1 MAVVRDYTQQL
12 TVEQFGG
19 MVATATRTVGSAR
32 GPYLGYTPTGAPLP
46 VRFDP
51 TQAPREDRASG
62 VLLIGTLGSGKTV
75 AAQAVEYAAE
85 RRGSLVVDFDPK
97 PDHGLHKLGE
107 LEGRVQVLELSGDPM
122 QQGRLDPLAIG
133 LDDMRE
139 ELACSY
145 LLELLPGPSST
156 WENAVSLAVKD
167 AVREGSRGLLRVVE
181 LLGESERP
189 GAHEA
194 GEALQVIRDF
204 GLARLG
210 FGDGTTTINRT
221 ELPVTT
227 IRMPGLSLPEP
238 SAARDTYTRAE
249 RVSVATLSLVAAYAL
264 KLISGDR
271 SRHKVVGLDEIWF
284 LLASPQGRQVINRLV
299 RLGRTFNAT
308 LLLGTHRIGDLGTLS
323 DLIGV
328 VFVFGQDSDDAARA
342 ALRFIGLDA
351 TRELVGLVREF
362 RAGRCLMRDLHGRVG
377 EVQVDLVYPHLL
389 EALQTTPGQ
398 QTPSEQS
405 SGSVR

>member
-1 MAVVRDYTQQL
+1 MRDYVQQL

-19 MVATATRTVGSAR
+19 MVATATRTVGSGR

-46 VRFDP
+46 VRFDA
-51 TQAPREDRASG
+51 TQAPRESRASA

-75 AAQAVEYAAE
+75 AAQTIEYAAE

-97 PDHGLHKLGE
+97 PDHGLHKLAE
-107 LEGRVQVLELSGDPM
+107 LNERVGVLELSGDPA
-122 QQGRLDPLAIG
+122 QQGKLDPLAIG
-133 LDDMRE
+133 LEDLRE

-167 AVREGSRGLLRVVE
+167 TVREGSRSLAWVVE
-181 LLGESERP
+181 LLLTSDRA
-189 GAHEA
+189 GARDA
-194 GEALQVIRDF
+194 GEALEVIRDF

-210 FGDGTTTINRT
+210 FSDGRTTEI
-221 ELPVTT
+221 EAVKPVTT

-238 SAARDTYTRAE
+238 SAARETYTRAE

-264 KLISGDR
+264 QLISGDR

-284 LLASPQGRQVINRLV
+284 LLASPQGRQIINRLV
-299 RLGRTFNAT
+299 RLGRAFNAT
-308 LLLGTHRIGDLGTLS
+308 LLLGTHRIGDLGDLA

-328 VFVFGQDSDDAARA
+328 VLVFGQDSDEAASA
-342 ALRFIGLDA
+342 ALRFIGLDP
-351 TRELVGLVREF
+351 TRELIGLVREL
-362 RAGRCLMRDLHGRVG
+362 RAGRCLMRDLSGRVG

-389 EALQTTPGQ
+389 QAFQTTPGQ
-398 QTPSEQS
+398 QRTAQ
-405 SGSVR
+405 

>member
-1 MAVVRDYTQQL
+1 MRDYVQQL

-46 VRFDP
+46 VRFDA

-75 AAQAVEYAAE
+75 ASEGIEYAAE
-85 RRGSLVVDFDPK
+85 RRGSLIVDFDPK

-107 LEGRVQVLELSGDPM
+107 LSDRVQVLELSGDPA
-122 QQGRLDPLAIG
+122 QQGKLDPLAIG
-133 LDDMRE
+133 LEDLRE

-145 LLELLPGPSST
+145 LLELLPGPT
-156 WENAVSLAVKD
+156 GAWENAVSLAVKD
-167 AVREGSRGLLRVVE
+167 TVREGSRSLLRVVE
-181 LLGESERP
+181 LLQQSDRGPAR
-189 GAHEA
+189 EA
-194 GEALQVIRDF
+194 GEALEVIRDF

-210 FGDGTTTINRT
+210 FGDGKSTTVHAAS
-221 ELPVTT
+221 PVTT

-238 SAARDTYTRAE
+238 AAARDTYTRAE

-264 KLISGDR
+264 QLISRDR

-284 LLASPQGRQVINRLV
+284 LLASPQGRQIINRLV
-299 RLGRTFNAT
+299 RLGRAFNAT
-308 LLLGTHRIGDLGTLS
+308 LLLGTHRIGDLGDLG

-328 VFVFGQDSDDAARA
+328 VFVFGQDSDEAAAA
-342 ALRFIGLDA
+342 ALRFIGLDP
-351 TRELVGLVREF
+351 TRELIGLVREF
-362 RAGRCLMRDLHGRVG
+362 RAGRCLMRDLGGRVG
-377 EVQVDLVYPHLL
+377 EVQIDLVYPHVLQ
-389 EALQTTPGQ
+389 AFQTTPDQ
-398 QTPSEQS
+398 PNRSAA
-405 SGSVR
+405 

>member
-1 MAVVRDYTQQL
+1 MRDYVQQL

-19 MVATATRTVGSAR
+19 MVATATRAVGSQR
-32 GPYLGYTPTGAPLP
+32 GPYLGYTPTGAAIP

-75 AAQAVEYAAE
+75 AAQAIEYAAE

-97 PDHGLHKLGE
+97 PDHGLHRLPE
-107 LEGRVQVLELSGDPM
+107 LADRMQVVELSGDPS

-133 LDDMRE
+133 LEDLRE

-145 LLELLPGPSST
+145 LLELLPGPAST

-167 AVREGSRGLLRVVE
+167 TVREGSKSLERVVE
-181 LLGESERP
+181 LLGESDRA
-189 GAHEA
+189 GAREA
-194 GEALQVIRDF
+194 GEALEVIRDF

-210 FGDGTTTINRT
+210 FGDGSTTINHADT
-221 ELPVTT
+221 PVTT

-238 SAARDTYTRAE
+238 SAARDSYTRAE

-264 KLISGDR
+264 RLISGDR
-271 SRHKVVGLDEIWF
+271 TRHKIVGLDEIWF
-284 LLASPQGRQVINRLV
+284 LLASPQGRQIINRLV
-299 RLGRTFNAT
+299 RLGRAFNAT
-308 LLLGTHRIGDLGTLS
+308 LLLGTHRIGDLGDLS

-328 VFVFGQDSDDAARA
+328 VFVFGQDSDAAAGA
-342 ALRFIGLDA
+342 ALRFIGLEP

-377 EVQVDLVYPHLL
+377 EIQIDLVYPHLL
-389 EALQTTPGQ
+389 AALQTTPGRPQ
-398 QTPSEQS
+398 RSTP
-405 SGSVR
+405 

>member
-1 MAVVRDYTQQL
+1 MRDYVQQL

-19 MVATATRTVGSAR
+19 MVATATRTVGSGR

-46 VRFDP
+46 VRFDA
-51 TQAPREDRASG
+51 TQAPRESRASA

-75 AAQAVEYAAE
+75 AAQTIEYAAE

-97 PDHGLHKLGE
+97 PDHGLHKLAELGE
-107 LEGRVQVLELSGDPM
+107 RVGVLELSGDPS
-122 QQGRLDPLAIG
+122 QQGKLDPLAIG
-133 LDDMRE
+133 LEDLRE

-167 AVREGSRGLLRVVE
+167 TVREGSRSLSRVVE
-181 LLGESERP
+181 LLLASDRA
-189 GAHEA
+189 GARDA
-194 GEALQVIRDF
+194 GEALEVIRDF

-210 FGDGTTTINRT
+210 FGDGQTTGI
-221 ELPVTT
+221 EAVKPVTT

-264 KLISGDR
+264 QLISGDR

-284 LLASPQGRQVINRLV
+284 LLASPQGRQIINRLV
-299 RLGRTFNAT
+299 RLGRAFNAT
-308 LLLGTHRIGDLGTLS
+308 LLLGTHRIGDLGDLA

-328 VFVFGQDSDDAARA
+328 VLVFGQDSDEAASA
-342 ALRFIGLDA
+342 ALRFIGLEP
-351 TRELVGLVREF
+351 TRELVGLVREL
-362 RAGRCLMRDLHGRVG
+362 RAGRCLMRDLSGRVG

-389 EALQTTPGQ
+389 QAFQTTPGQ
-398 QTPSEQS
+398 QRTAQ
-405 SGSVR
+405 

>member
-1 MAVVRDYTQQL
+1 MRDYVQQL

-19 MVATATRTVGSAR
+19 MVATATRTVGSGR

-46 VRFDP
+46 VRFDA
-51 TQAPREDRASG
+51 TQAPRESRASA

-75 AAQAVEYAAE
+75 AAQTIEYAAE

-97 PDHGLHKLGE
+97 PDHGLHKLAELGE
-107 LEGRVQVLELSGDPM
+107 RVGVLELSGDPA
-122 QQGRLDPLAIG
+122 QQGKLDPLAIG
-133 LDDMRE
+133 LEDLRE

-167 AVREGSRGLLRVVE
+167 TVREGSRSLSRVVE
-181 LLGESERP
+181 LLLTSDRA
-189 GAHEA
+189 GARDA
-194 GEALQVIRDF
+194 GEALEVIRDF

-210 FGDGTTTINRT
+210 FGDGQTTGI
-221 ELPVTT
+221 EAVKPVTT

-264 KLISGDR
+264 QLISGDR

-284 LLASPQGRQVINRLV
+284 LLASPQGRQIINRLV
-299 RLGRTFNAT
+299 RLGRAFNAT
-308 LLLGTHRIGDLGTLS
+308 LLLGTHRIGDLGDLA

-328 VFVFGQDSDDAARA
+328 VLVFGQDSDEAASA
-342 ALRFIGLDA
+342 ALRFIGLDP
-351 TRELVGLVREF
+351 TRELVGLVREL
-362 RAGRCLMRDLHGRVG
+362 RAGRCLMRDLSGRVG

-389 EALQTTPGQ
+389 QAFQTTPGQ
-398 QTPSEQS
+398 QRTAQ
-405 SGSVR
+405 

>member
-1 MAVVRDYTQQL
+1 VRDYTQQL

-19 MVATATRTVGSAR
+19 MVATATRTVGSGR
-32 GPYLGYTPTGAPLP
+32 GPYLGYTPKGAPLP

-51 TQAPREDRASG
+51 TQAPRESRASA

-75 AAQAVEYAAE
+75 AAQTIEYTAE

-97 PDHGLHKLGE
+97 PDHGLHKLPE
-107 LEGRVQVLELSGDPM
+107 LDGRVEVLELSGDPA
-122 QQGRLDPLAIG
+122 QQGKLDPLAIG
-133 LDDMRE
+133 LPDLRE

-145 LLELLPGPSST
+145 LLELLPGSAGQ

-167 AVREGSRGLLRVVE
+167 TVREGSHSLSRVVE
-181 LLGESERP
+181 LLLASDRAGGRD
-189 GAHEA
+189 A
-194 GEALQVIRDF
+194 GEALEVIRDF

-210 FGDGTTTINRT
+210 FGTGEST
-221 ELPVTT
+221 EIQAVKPVTT

-264 KLISGDR
+264 QLISGDR

-299 RLGRTFNAT
+299 RLGRAFNAT
-308 LLLGTHRIGDLGTLS
+308 LLLGTHRIGDLGDLA

-342 ALRFIGLDA
+342 ALAFVGLDA
-351 TRELVGLVREF
+351 TRGLVGLVREL
-362 RAGRCLMRDLHGRVG
+362 RAGRCLMRDLGGRVG

-389 EALQTTPGQ
+389 EAFQTTPGQ
-398 QTPSEQS
+398 PGSTP
-405 SGSVR
+405 